1 MVGRKSLQEL
11 VMRSIRNDNQAG
23 IVLVI
28 VLVMLTLFGV
38 VGLTFTY
45 YASEEAMRA
54 ESTVELR
61 DGTCL
66 RTIGTGRR

>member
-1 MVGRKSLQEL
+1 
-11 VMRSIRNDNQAG
+11 MRSISNDNQAG

-38 VGLTFTY
+38 VGLTFTF
-45 YASEEAMRA
+45 YASEEQC
-54 ESTVELR
+54 EHNPTVELR

-66 RTIGTGRR
+66 KTIGTDRR

>member
-1 MVGRKSLQEL
+1 
-11 VMRSIRNDNQAG
+11 MRSIRNDNEAG

-45 YASEEAMRA
+45 YASEKMCEQNP
-54 ESTVELR
+54 TGELR
-61 DGTCL
+61 DGTCFMS
-66 RTIGTGRR
+66 IGTDRR